1 MLQDPWLQ
9 RALVILLISLFRV
22 LSMQMLSQRFTQGI
36 DATEESMQ
44 SALESINARLNA
56 PHQIKVS

>member
-1 MLQDPWLQ
+1 
-9 RALVILLISLFRV
+9 
-22 LSMQMLSQRFTQGI
+22 MQLMSQRFTHGI

-56 PHQIKVS
+56 PQQIKAGSFLL